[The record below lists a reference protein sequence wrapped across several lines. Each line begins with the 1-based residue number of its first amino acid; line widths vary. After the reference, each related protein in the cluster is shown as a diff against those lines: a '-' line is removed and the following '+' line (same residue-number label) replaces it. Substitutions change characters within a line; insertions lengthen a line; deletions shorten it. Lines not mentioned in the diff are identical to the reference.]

1 MRAVF
6 TRCSLCSR
14 NLVSSLF
21 TSSTTCSFQGEEA
34 DVAVHDTFSLFPRK
48 ISRSAPTPAPNGSSG
63 VDTGQLV
70 RPFLEK
76 RLPSVLPP
84 LRVRGVHHVLDGYAP
99 FGARSR
105 HLVEVHAQLLGLLLG
120 GICSHRLLR
129 VRRAFVRLLSSL
141 SRGVLHPLRRLSGL
155 LGHLSQ
161 GALRLVGY
169 LPRSVLRS
177 STGNSTGEL
186 LRALFDLLG
195 NLSDIGRNLQVEDA
209 PVLAELQ
216 LDEGAGGLLPHGT
229 YRLPLFV
236 GVLFL

>member
-129 VRRAFVRLLSSL
+129 VRRAFVGLLGSLTRGILCLLRGLARSVLRLLSSL

-177 STGNSTGEL
+177 STGNST
-186 LRALFDLLG
+186 
-195 NLSDIGRNLQVEDA
+195 
-209 PVLAELQ
+209 
-216 LDEGAGGLLPHGT
+216 
-229 YRLPLFV
+229 
-236 GVLFL
+236 